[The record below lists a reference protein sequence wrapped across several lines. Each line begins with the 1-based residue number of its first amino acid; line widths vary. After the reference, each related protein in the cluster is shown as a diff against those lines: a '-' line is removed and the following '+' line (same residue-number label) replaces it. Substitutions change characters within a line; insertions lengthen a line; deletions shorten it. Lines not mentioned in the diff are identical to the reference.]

1 MNREKHNLSA
11 SNREIISVLGHAARF
26 NHLNSESFDPAS
38 LWNRVDGDMDLLREL
53 VELFAQEV
61 PRMLA
66 QIEDAINHRS
76 ASDLEKASHKLKGS
90 VLQFSARAASAIA
103 LELEE
108 NAREGSTA
116 GSELL
121 LGKLKQEIDALQAT
135 LQTMVCDD
143 ASR

>member
-1 MNREKHNLSA
+1 
-11 SNREIISVLGHAARF
+11 
-26 NHLNSESFDPAS
+26 LNSESFDPAS

-53 VELFAQEV
+53 VELFAQEA
-61 PRMLA
+61 PHMLA
-66 QIEDAINHRS
+66 QIEDAIDHRS

-103 LELEE
+103 FELEE

-121 LGKLKQEIDALQAT
+121 LGKLRQEIDALQAT
-135 LQTMVCDD
+135 LQAMVCDD